1 MSRFKEKEESFPE
14 KGYLSKLRKLCNET
28 DTLLM
33 LDEVQTGI
41 GRTGEWFAFQE
52 EGIEPD
58 VLTIAKGL
66 GNGIPIGAC
75 LAKGVAANVL
85 TPGTHGSTFGGN
97 PLVAR
102 VALKVLEIIERE
114 GLLERARHLGDWIRY
129 QFREKLESLAGVI
142 EIRGRG
148 LMIGIEL
155 DRPCA
160 EIVEVALKEKL
171 LVNVASSNV
180 VRLLP
185 PLILKDEE
193 ATMLV
198 EKLSVIIKE
207 FLTTKR

>member
-1 MSRFKEKEESFPE
+1 MPKI
-14 KGYLSKLRKLCNET
+14 RKLCDET

-41 GRTGEWFAFQE
+41 GRTGNWFAFQE

-75 LAKGVAANVL
+75 LAKGAAANVL

-97 PLVAR
+97 PLAAR

-114 GLLERARHLGDWIRY
+114 GLLERAKHLGERIR
-129 QFREKLESLAGVI
+129 QGFREKLDSLDGVI
-142 EIRGRG
+142 EIRGQG

-155 DRPCA
+155 EKPCS
-160 EIVEVALKEKL
+160 EIVELALQERL
-171 LVNVASSNV
+171 LVNVASGNV

-185 PLILKDEE
+185 
-193 ATMLV
+193 
-198 EKLSVIIKE
+198 LS
-207 FLTTKR
+207 F

>member
-1 MSRFKEKEESFPE
+1 M
-14 KGYLSKLRKLCNET
+14 
-28 DTLLM
+28 
-33 LDEVQTGI
+33 
-41 GRTGEWFAFQE
+41 
-52 EGIEPD
+52 
-58 VLTIAKGL
+58 
-66 GNGIPIGAC
+66 
-75 LAKGVAANVL
+75 
-85 TPGTHGSTFGGN
+85 
-97 PLVAR
+97 AR

-129 QFREKLESLAGVI
+129 QFKEKLESLAGVI

-171 LVNVASSNV
+171 LVNVASGNV